1 MLNIPKVKETMA
13 VFLLS
18 MEKKTQTEM
27 SPEIEWNILFISLI
41 QTERGQLM
49 DIMAGMIN
57 TSYTGA
63 DQDGR

>member
-1 MLNIPKVKETMA
+1 MRIQKTMLNIPKVKETMA

-41 QTERGQLM
+41 
-49 DIMAGMIN
+49 
-57 TSYTGA
+57 
-63 DQDGR
+63 